1 MDERYSD
8 KIECILE
15 EGRKCQKRL
24 GSIGPTGPT
33 GPAGGPMGPTGATGP
48 TGPMGPTGATGPTG
62 PMGPTGATG
71 PTGPMDPAGDTG
83 LEAYTGRYST
93 AEQSFTTNT
102 GVPTQVVLPTIMPTL
117 DTDTATNAN
126 AITIIE
132 AGDYELTYNV
142 LAEVDNAGNLTV
154 AIRNNGTDIPGTIQI
169 LTLTANESESFGG
182 NVIVTLPAGSIID
195 LALTSTVNNTDGTIN
210 QASLTAKKLN

>member
-1 MDERYSD
+1 
-8 KIECILE
+8 
-15 EGRKCQKRL
+15 
-24 GSIGPTGPT
+24 
-33 GPAGGPMGPTGATGP
+33 MGPTGATGP
-48 TGPMGPTGATGPTG
+48 TGPMGPTGPTGATGLTGPTG
-62 PMGPTGATG
+62 PTG
-71 PTGPMDPAGDTG
+71 PAGDTG